1 MRILCIKNT
10 SVLVKGSIYEVV
22 RLYNQITNNRP
33 KVWIELPSKQILN
46 ASPKS
51 FTNLDGTPID
61 RKDWSRPVVDYLSTK
76 IKDVRLL
83 KKDDII
89 IGNSNQT
96 KTFEFGKMYKVEET
110 FYNQEMVTRPW
121 SKTPFPVTTQK
132 VRIQGYGN
140 RWIMTDRFRLPNQ
153 QERRSTSLDMV
164 FENPIPVITDFKVRR
179 IDTMT
184 ESARNKTILF
194 LLMDTMRN
202 GSRNNMNVIDWTLRG
217 RRGKF
222 YDLDKKDIEPLLD
235 RKLSEII
242 KMFD

>member
-1 MRILCIKNT
+1 MKILCIKNT

-22 RLYNQITNNRP
+22 RLNNQITNNRP
-33 KVWIELPSKQILN
+33 KVAIELPNKQILR

-51 FTNLDGTPID
+51 FTNTDGTPID
-61 RKDWSRPVVDYLSTK
+61 RKDWSRPVVDHTSTI
-76 IKDVRLL
+76 IKDVRTL
-83 KKDDII
+83 KKGDII

-96 KTFEFGKMYKVEET
+96 KTFEFGKMYRVEEV
-110 FYNQEMVTRPW
+110 FYSEEMVTRRW
-121 SKTPFPVTTQK
+121 SKTPFLVTTQK
-132 VRIQGYGN
+132 IRIQGYGN
-140 RWIMTDRFRLPNQ
+140 RWIISNRFRLPNQ

-179 IDTMT
+179 IDTMS
-184 ESARNKTILF
+184 EVDRDKTILS
-194 LLMDTMRN
+194 LLMETMRN
-202 GSRNNMNVIDWTLRG
+202 GSRNSMNVIDWTLQ

-222 YDLDKKDIEPLLD
+222 YDLSQEDINPLLD